1 MFNVFK
7 GALLTL
13 VREKSIFIWSLAFP
27 LILSTM
33 FVFMFANL
41 DDAGQFEPIPTVVV
55 ADENLDAAPGFSEMI
70 DTLSEPGDDQMLDVV
85 RVDTE
90 QEARSLMS
98 GNEAAGPGYSDTLS
112 DGAVGYFTVDADGT
126 PTVHVKAGVTPD
138 SLDSAYQSI
147 LKTIGDAYVRN
158 VALIE
163 DVAATNPAALADTA
177 ALEKLLDTGDLTEK
191 IDVTQNPPKESV
203 RYFFALLGMAALFGG
218 QIGMIAICRT
228 QPNLSPLGAR
238 RAVAALSRAK
248 TLTAT
253 LAASWVLTFVCITV
267 AFLYIRFVAGVD
279 FGGRDAMCVAVI
291 ATAALVATAFGTLLG
306 SLPKVDEGVKGG
318 LLSGIVCFASL
329 FAGLYGSPTMKLA
342 DTINAAAP
350 GVQLINP
357 AVQISQ
363 AFYSIMYYDTYQR
376 TIEHILILLVMAAV
390 LFAASALFIRRQR
403 YASL

>member
-7 GALLTL
+7 GTLLTL
-13 VREKSIFIWSLAFP
+13 MREKSVFIWSLAFP

-55 ADENLDAAPGFSEMI
+55 DENLDAAPGFSEMI

-90 QEARSLMS
+90 QEARDLMS
-98 GNEAAGPGYSDTLS
+98 GNEAAEAGYFNVAS
-112 DGAVGYFTVDADGT
+112 DGAAGYFTVDADGT

-158 VALIE
+158 TALIA
-163 DVAATNPAALADTA
+163 DVVAANPAALADTA
-177 ALEKLLDTGDLTEK
+177 ALDKLLDTGDLTEK

-203 RYFFALLGMAALFGG
+203 RFYFALLGMAALFGG

-228 QPNLSPLGAR
+228 QPNLSALGAR

-253 LAASWVLTFVCITV
+253 LGASWVLTFACITV

-279 FGGRDAMCVAVI
+279 FGGRDAMCIAVI
-291 ATAALVATAFGTLLG
+291 AAAALVATAFGTLLG
-306 SLPKVDEGVKGG
+306 SLPKIDEGVKGG
-318 LLSGIVCFASL
+318 VLSGIVCFSSL
-329 FAGLYGSPTMKLA
+329 FAGLYGTPTMKLA
-342 DTINAAAP
+342 DAINAAAP
-350 GVQLINP
+350 AVQLVNP